1 MGDMTRVATIVAML
15 LSLHPGLPLQ
25 QAQRYAAIID
35 SEGRRQGIQ
44 AVTTVALVSHE
55 SHWRARAESRD
66 GEDIGLGQIRARYV
80 GACRHDPDP
89 VHNPRRECLR
99 VRESLRYGEYNLR
112 LTIAVLTRWR
122 KTCRKQTGRS
132 WARDVLS
139 GYAGLSHPSKR
150 QWCGRA
156 FRRGRWVALPLHK
169 GVADVLRLRA
179 RLLRS
184 R

>member
-1 MGDMTRVATIVAML
+1 MGDMTRVAAIVTML
-15 LSLHPGLPLQ
+15 LSLHPGMGRE
-25 QAQRYAAIID
+25 QAQRYAALLAPLRD
-35 SEGRRQGIQ
+35 P
-44 AVTTVALVSHE
+44 AMVVTLVEHE
-55 SHWRARAESRD
+55 SRWRPAAESAD

-139 GYAGLSHPSKR
+139 GYAGLSRPSKR

-156 FRRGRWVALPLHK
+156 FRRGRWVALPLNPA
-169 GVADVLRLRA
+169 VADVLRLRA